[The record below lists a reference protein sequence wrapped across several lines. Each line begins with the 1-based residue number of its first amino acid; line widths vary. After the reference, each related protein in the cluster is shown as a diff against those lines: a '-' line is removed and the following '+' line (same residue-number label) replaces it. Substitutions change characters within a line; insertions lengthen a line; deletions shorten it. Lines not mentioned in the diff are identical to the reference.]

1 MFYISLG
8 LILLG
13 GFIIGVILEKIHIP
27 SFIGMIILGL
37 LLGPTILNIIDPTIL
52 SVSSQLRQLALV
64 IILTRSGLNLDL
76 RGLKK
81 VGRSAILM
89 CFLPATFEIVAVGIS
104 SHYLLN
110 LSYIEGFL
118 LGSVLAAVSPA
129 VVSPRMIKL
138 LEKGYNHNNIPEII
152 LAGSSAD
159 DTFTIILFYAFF
171 GILSNNNFNALGV
184 GLIPLTILS
193 GILVGIIFGLILVYF
208 YKRTN
213 FSLVIN
219 ILIFFTTS
227 LILVGGEELLKKYFD
242 ISALLAVMIMGIII
256 LYKLPNKAKELS
268 KGYNNI
274 WKFFE
279 IILFVLVGAAVD
291 FKYILD
297 SGLIGLLV
305 LLIGLIFRSIGV
317 YLCLIKTKL
326 NLKER
331 MFCIFAYL
339 PKATVQASI
348 GGIALSNGLN
358 CGNLILA
365 IAVLAIVITAPLG
378 GILIDFLGTKWLKK
392 EECFE

>member
-8 LILLG
+8 IILLG
-13 GFIIGVILEKIHIP
+13 GFIIGFILDKIHIP
-27 SFIGMIILGL
+27 GFIGMIILGL

-110 LSYIEGFL
+110 LSYFEGFL

-138 LEKGYNHNNIPEII
+138 IEKGYNHNNIPEII

-159 DTFTIILFYAFF
+159 DTYTIILFYAFL
-171 GILSNNNFNALGV
+171 GIVSNNNFNALGV

-193 GILVGIIFGLILVYF
+193 GILVGIIFGVILVYI
-208 YKRTN
+208 YKKTN

-219 ILIFFTTS
+219 VLIFFTTS
-227 LILVGGEELLKKYFD
+227 LILVGCEELLKKYFD
-242 ISALLAVMIMGIII
+242 ISALLAVMVMGIII

-297 SGLIGLLV
+297 SGMMGLLV

-331 MFCIFAYL
+331 MFSIFAYL

-392 EECFE
+392 EECLE

>member
-13 GFIIGVILEKIHIP
+13 GFIIGFILEKIHIP

-52 SVSSQLRQLALV
+52 SISSQLRQLALV

-159 DTFTIILFYAFF
+159 DTYTIILFYAFL
-171 GILSNNNFNALGV
+171 GILSNNNFNGLGV

-392 EECFE
+392 EECLE

>member
-13 GFIIGVILEKIHIP
+13 GFIIGFILEKIHIP

-159 DTFTIILFYAFF
+159 DTYTIILFYSFL

-392 EECFE
+392 EECLE

>member
-13 GFIIGVILEKIHIP
+13 GFIIGFILEKIHIP

-52 SVSSQLRQLALV
+52 SVSSQLGQLALV

-159 DTFTIILFYAFF
+159 DTYTIILFYSFL

-392 EECFE
+392 EECLE

>member
-8 LILLG
+8 IILLG
-13 GFIIGVILEKIHIP
+13 GFIIGFILEKIHIP

-138 LEKGYNHNNIPEII
+138 IEKGYNHNNIPEII

-159 DTFTIILFYAFF
+159 DTYTIILFYAFL

-213 FSLVIN
+213 FSLVVN

-242 ISALLAVMIMGIII
+242 ISALLAVMVMGIII

-297 SGLIGLLV
+297 SGMMGLLV

-331 MFCIFAYL
+331 MFSIFAYL

-365 IAVLAIVITAPLG
+365 IAILAIVITAPLG

-392 EECFE
+392 EECLE

>member
-89 CFLPATFEIVAVGIS
+89 CFLPATFEILAVGIS

-159 DTFTIILFYAFF
+159 DTYTIVLFYAFL
-171 GILSNNNFNALGV
+171 GILSNNNFNGLGV

-392 EECFE
+392 EECLE

>member
-13 GFIIGVILEKIHIP
+13 GFIIGFILEKIHIP

-37 LLGPTILNIIDPTIL
+37 LLGPTILNIIDPIIL

-159 DTFTIILFYAFF
+159 DTYTIILFYSFL

-392 EECFE
+392 EECLE

>member
-13 GFIIGVILEKIHIP
+13 GFIIGFILEKIHIP

-159 DTFTIILFYAFF
+159 DTYTIILFYAFL

-392 EECFE
+392 EECLE